1 MFQTFSKAW
10 GIKPKALLLKEE
22 KKVHGDLSKEDSREV
37 PETKQE
43 PLNPSKIQDSKE
55 PLEKGKIQKE
65 ILGDERS
72 IVVKQV
78 EKGEEKQGQKKREI
92 IHEKEVISLEYHKYI
107 IFLLFIINILSLV
120 VILFLVLK

>member
-10 GIKPKALLLKEE
+10 GIKPKPLLLKEE

-43 PLNPSKIQDSKE
+43 PLKPSKIQDSKE

-65 ILGDERS
+65 ISGDERS

-78 EKGEEKQGQKKREI
+78 EKGEEKQGQKKKEI
-92 IHEKEVISLEYHKYI
+92 IYEK
-107 IFLLFIINILSLV
+107 
-120 VILFLVLK
+120 